1 MKYQENYQIQY
12 ADCDETGHVK
22 LQALI
27 DIFMHVSNRQLENSQ
42 AGSKEMAMKN
52 QGWVVTQYHMD
63 FKRLPVVAEQ
73 VKIITKP
80 VGYNRFFEYRDFS
93 LLVYD
98 KEIIKVQSQWVILD
112 LEKRRIVPADS
123 EVMARFGSPLLKK
136 NPKMRRLRKQD
147 NYEQTRQYRV
157 RYDDLDL
164 NHHMTN
170 SHYFSWMEDMLERAF
185 LNAYEPKS
193 VDIKFDKEVLYGQK
207 VTSSLLI
214 NEQTSYHLISQG
226 DQVATIAEI
235 TWKKR
240 NDE

>member
-1 MKYQENYQIQY
+1 MKYQEDYQIQY
-12 ADCDETGHVK
+12 TDCDETGHVK

-52 QGWVVTQYHMD
+52 QGWVVTQYHME
-63 FKRLPVVAEQ
+63 FKRLPVVAEHVQ
-73 VKIITKP
+73 VVTNP
-80 VGYNRFFEYRDFS
+80 VGYNRFFEYRDFA
-93 LLVYD
+93 LIAD
-98 KEIIKVQSQWVILD
+98 NEEIIKVQSQWVILD

-123 EVMARFGSPLLKK
+123 EMMARFGSPLLKK
-136 NPKMRRLRKQD
+136 NPQMRRLKKQE
-147 NYEQTRQYRV
+147 YYQQTRQYRV

-170 SHYFSWMEDMLERAF
+170 SHYFSWMEDMLERKF
-185 LNAYEPKS
+185 LNTHEPEM
-193 VDIKFDKEVLYGQK
+193 VDIKFDKEVLYGQE
-207 VTSSLLI
+207 VTSSLII

-240 NDE
+240 NNE